1 MEDDKKKK
9 RNKKKKNKP
18 NNKRVDDA
26 IASGA
31 TTFADENHIGD
42 GDVPQISERPD
53 VDESQSSHQINV
65 VATQEDDSGV
75 ENKSQGSEVL
85 LEETIK
91 QLREENGSYLQ
102 KEAGFEENVRRL
114 ETENEAHIQKEAF
127 LEERLVHLKTENE
140 AHIQNE
146 ARLEERLLHLRSE
159 NEAHKQNE
167 EKLEERLVQYKNKND
182 MLLREMS
189 STEAQMRQLLD
200 ERSTFTQKEV
210 SLEKKVQQLQHD
222 EESLVAEEKSSREMI
237 SSLNNEIA
245 RLRAQVT
252 ELEESKSN
260 LLEQNQSL
268 KETVSSLQV
277 QHENHDSNAKG
288 ASEEELNS
296 QIEAACTLVEKLI
309 TENAELVEKVNELC
323 IKLNQS
329 QHASPESLAIEV
341 EKSESLE
348 EIPIHDELIRID
360 NSKDMDT
367 ALIKRNLSEGEIEE
381 TVPLSLNA
389 NGEVDVESQVVVAG
403 EDEVSAGV
411 PLADAPLIGAPFR
424 LVSFVAR
431 YVSGADLA
439 AKK

>member
-9 RNKKKKNKP
+9 RNKKKKNKQ

-26 IASGA
+26 LASGA
-31 TTFADENHIGD
+31 TTSVDENHIGD
-42 GDVPQISERPD
+42 GDVPQISGGPD
-53 VDESQSSHQINV
+53 ADESQSSHQIDV
-65 VATQEDDSGV
+65 VATEDDSGV

-102 KEAGFEENVRRL
+102 K
-114 ETENEAHIQKEAF
+114 
-127 LEERLVHLKTENE
+127 
-140 AHIQNE
+140 
-146 ARLEERLLHLRSE
+146 
-159 NEAHKQNE
+159 E

-200 ERSTFTQKEV
+200 ERSTFTQKEA

-252 ELEESKSN
+252 ELEKSKSN

-268 KETVSSLQV
+268 KETISNLQV

-309 TENAELVEKVNELC
+309 TENADLVEKVNELC

-360 NSKDMDT
+360 NSRDMDT
-367 ALIKRNLSEGEIEE
+367 ASIKRNFSEGEIEE

-389 NGEVDVESQVVVAG
+389 NGEVDVESQVAVAG
-403 EDEVSAGV
+403 EDEINAGV

>member
-1 MEDDKKKK
+1 M
-9 RNKKKKNKP
+9 
-18 NNKRVDDA
+18 
-26 IASGA
+26 
-31 TTFADENHIGD
+31 
-42 GDVPQISERPD
+42 Q
-53 VDESQSSHQINV
+53 
-65 VATQEDDSGV
+65 
-75 ENKSQGSEVL
+75 
-85 LEETIK
+85 
-91 QLREENGSYLQ
+91 
-102 KEAGFEENVRRL
+102 
-114 ETENEAHIQKEAF
+114 
-127 LEERLVHLKTENE
+127 
-140 AHIQNE
+140 
-146 ARLEERLLHLRSE
+146 
-159 NEAHKQNE
+159 

-200 ERSTFTQKEV
+200 ERSTFTQKEA

-252 ELEESKSN
+252 ELEKSKSN

-268 KETVSSLQV
+268 KETISNLQV

-309 TENAELVEKVNELC
+309 TENADLVEKVNELC

-360 NSKDMDT
+360 NSRDMDT
-367 ALIKRNLSEGEIEE
+367 ASIKRNFSEGEIEE

-389 NGEVDVESQVVVAG
+389 NGEVDVESQVAVAG
-403 EDEVSAGV
+403 EDEINAGV